1 MRTVVITGVS
11 GGLGA
16 ALFDQLAARG
26 DRVLALGR
34 HFSQAQRAL
43 AGREP
48 ERVTLRITD
57 LAEVAS
63 LPDAAELAVALRGAA
78 GAVLLHNAAVVE
90 PIGPVGAL
98 APEQVARAVSVN
110 LTAPMLL
117 TNAFLAAAARPAQVL
132 FISSGAARR
141 AIEGWSV
148 YCATKTGGEAFFA
161 ALAAEADR
169 APGDDTGA
177 GRVSVACVNPGVMD
191 TPMQGAIRAASF
203 PDRGR
208 YAALHARGE
217 LADPADVARKIISEH
232 LTDRWEG

>member
-16 ALFDQLAARG
+16 ALFDQLACRG

-34 HFSQAQRAL
+34 HFSEAQRAL

-48 ERVTLRITD
+48 ERVTLRTTD

-63 LPDAAELAVALRGAA
+63 LPDTAELALALRGAT

-90 PIGPVGAL
+90 PIGRVGEL
-98 APEQVARAVSVN
+98 APEQVARAVTVN

-117 TNAFLAAAARPAQVL
+117 TNAFLAAAGRPAQVL

-141 AIEGWSV
+141 VIEGWSA
-148 YCATKTGGEAFFA
+148 YCATKSGGEMFFA
-161 ALAAEADR
+161 VLAAEA
-169 APGDDTGA
+169 GGVT
-177 GRVSVACVNPGVMD
+177 VASVNPGVMD
-191 TPMQGAIRAASF
+191 TPMQGAIRAATF
-203 PDRGR
+203 PERGR
-208 YAALHARGE
+208 YEGLHARGE
-217 LADPADVARKIISEH
+217 LADPADVARKIILDH
-232 LTDRWEG
+232 LSDRHDD